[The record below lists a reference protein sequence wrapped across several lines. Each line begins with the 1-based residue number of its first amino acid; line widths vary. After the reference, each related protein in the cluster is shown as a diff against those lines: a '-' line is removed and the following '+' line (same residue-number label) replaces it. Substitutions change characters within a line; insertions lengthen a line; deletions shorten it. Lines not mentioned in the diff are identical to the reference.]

1 MALPDLY
8 CLAYAPIQST
18 CLDSIGDDDCSPE
31 VIVKELRMLQEFTS
45 CGFRAFSKYFE
56 SDDARE
62 KTAQASAALYC
73 LTGFCNRIQSLSL
86 AASNLAGGTMQ
97 RGYPDSSSVLR
108 ELVAAAK
115 DVGLTPTDNEISN
128 LVDCEKDAEWET
140 PTAGRG
146 KVEFRS
152 SVSMIVNEPDRDDT
166 PVVSHQPIK
175 PDFSRKKVRKATG
188 YAKFNFEK
196 EKDDDERN
204 DVSTSA
210 SPVPKSNKSTPDNF
224 EKRESQM
231 SEKSSGQQAQ
241 GSRMSFLCGL
251 CSNVTDE
258 PEVHVLRRESSVS
271 MGVVQEIDD
280 PEGDSHWHDRD
291 RHSGRF
297 NRIRKRVPTG
307 HASLMKRSSDDLL
320 ELLEQDDTEEGKAAR
335 EILIR
340 NTALNTFVPP
350 GFAVSDEE
358 DEGMS
363 EASKYNGGVGTG
375 ETKCADAEEPRVL
388 VDDF

>member
-1 MALPDLY
+1 MALSDLY

-18 CLDSIGDDDCSPE
+18 CLDSIGDEDCSPE
-31 VIVKELRMLQEFTS
+31 VIVKELRMLQELTS

-56 SDDARE
+56 SDDAQE

-97 RGYPDSSSVLR
+97 RGYPDSSGVLR
-108 ELVAAAK
+108 ELVATAK

-152 SVSMIVNEPDRDDT
+152 SVSMIASEPDHDDGS
-166 PVVSHQPIK
+166 VVSHQPIK

-188 YAKFNFEK
+188 YAKFNFDK
-196 EKDDDERN
+196 EKDDDDQG

-210 SPVPKSNKSTPDNF
+210 SPLPKSNKSTPDPF
-224 EKRESQM
+224 EKRESHV
-231 SEKSSGQQAQ
+231 SEKSGGQQQ
-241 GSRMSFLCGL
+241 SRTSFLCGL
-251 CSNVTDE
+251 CSHVVDE
-258 PEVHVLRRESSVS
+258 PEVQVLRRESSVS
-271 MGVVQEIDD
+271 MGVVQEIND

-297 NRIRKRVPTG
+297 DRIRKRVPTG

-320 ELLEQDDTEEGKAAR
+320 ELLEQDDTEEGRAAR

-340 NTALNTFVPP
+340 NTALNTVVHPS
-350 GFAVSDEE
+350 FASSDEE
-358 DEGMS
+358 DEGS
-363 EASKYNGGVGTG
+363 VASKCQRVVGNRECAEAG
-375 ETKCADAEEPRVL
+375 ESRVL
-388 VDDF
+388 VEDI